1 MSSSSAASTGP
12 WLPVM
17 PIAVLVAPGIGCA
30 LYPISSILRQT
41 SRICASVAPAFIN
54 TSIERSLSAGFLPDE
69 SMQVPGPA
77 QVERVPAG
85 FLGLAARLP
94 DTASSLTR
102 VGILSVS
109 LLKIAADADRPSR
122 LRGRFFLESHFVTK
136 SFQTVNKANL
146 YLTSMLLVEVITTKV
161 FIYLFS
167 QQQMVT
173 DHQDAVANCDERPL
187 FPSPSYQSAVLSR
200 KVFILRMRGS
210 VRCF

>member
-1 MSSSSAASTGP
+1 MTPEGR
-12 WLPVM
+12 
-17 PIAVLVAPGIGCA
+17 GKN
-30 LYPISSILRQT
+30 
-41 SRICASVAPAFIN
+41 VAPASSRQKVCCKQRAYPHPHAGKMPALRFLRGFSALRGVSRQKLARMEAK
-54 TSIERSLSAGFLPDE
+54 TVFPPSSIS
-69 SMQVPGPA
+69 VP
-77 QVERVPAG
+77 
-85 FLGLAARLP
+85 
-94 DTASSLTR
+94 
-102 VGILSVS
+102 

-187 FPSPSYQSAVLSR
+187 FPS
-200 KVFILRMRGS
+200 
-210 VRCF
+210 